1 MTATDSR
8 RVIYN
13 VLEYS
18 PLCDSSN
25 MTMDDWIRIA
35 DDIKV
40 KLYIN
45 RHVTGDTYYVVI
57 KSKGIC
63 IRKDSFR
70 ECMQMN
76 ERNMNACK

>member
-25 MTMDDWIRIA
+25 MTMDDWIHIA
-35 DDIKV
+35 NDIKV
-40 KLYIN
+40 KYKLYIYA
-45 RHVTGDTYYVVI
+45 HKLYTYI
-57 KSKGIC
+57 KSRNYKYGL
-63 IRKDSFR
+63 IRSHI
-70 ECMQMN
+70 MYMYL
-76 ERNMNACK
+76 

>member
-25 MTMDDWIRIA
+25 MTMDDWIHIA
-35 DDIKV
+35 NDIKV
-40 KLYIN
+40 KYKLYIYN
-45 RHVTGDTYYVVI
+45 TENI
-57 KSKGIC
+57 NI
-63 IRKDSFR
+63 
-70 ECMQMN
+70 
-76 ERNMNACK
+76 A